1 MLHSKTLTSPPRSPM
16 QTRPSHPRSTS
27 ILLTPSWNALLRIR
41 SKIVPT
47 KKPPWCIEP
56 LCSANIAPHR
66 KQRHPHAPL
75 PMLLSSCRTMTF
87 RCLLAQDLGDA
98 GIALPRPTLR
108 AACAPRAAFLAQP
121 LLQRRPRLPRSAG
134 ARLASHGGRVTLSDC
149 EPEKIVFALNT
160 QRKHLHCPDSGHYVR
175 PGPTQLLSCIRIMY
189 MNFSRSRFLLFAR
202 ALVCLS
208 AR

>member
-1 MLHSKTLTSPPRSPM
+1 MP
-16 QTRPSHPRSTS
+16 
-27 ILLTPSWNALLRIR
+27 LLRIR

-189 MNFSRSRFLLFAR
+189 MNFSRSRFFALCSR
-202 ALVCLS
+202 TRLPVSSVAWQIIPQSNRKRHCRTSSIPCKCRLN
-208 AR
+208 

>member
-98 GIALPRPTLR
+98 GIALPRPTHRVWHFSHSLFYSGGPASPVLQAQGLR
-108 AACAPRAAFLAQP
+108 RTAGGSRSVIANQKRSS
-121 LLQRRPRLPRSAG
+121 LLLTRNANTYIALTQVTTCVRVPRSCF
-134 ARLASHGGRVTLSDC
+134 H
-149 EPEKIVFALNT
+149 VFA
-160 QRKHLHCPDSGHYVR
+160 
-175 PGPTQLLSCIRIMY
+175 SCT
-189 MNFSRSRFLLFAR
+189 
-202 ALVCLS
+202 
-208 AR
+208 